1 MTVSLAKCFFS
12 SYSPLN
18 IKLCLF
24 SGVLLFTCQTRNM
37 ENKFDANNFETITIN
52 FDGNVAWITLN
63 RPEVLNAFNLQM
75 QKEIRSTWR
84 AFREMDDVHAV
95 VLSGTGEKS
104 FSVGIDRG
112 DDMSALEDKENLYG
126 TSNNYMYDDPGD
138 DLGPKSCDLWKPVIC
153 AVNGMCCG
161 GAFYFLAECDIII
174 AAEHATFFDPHVTY
188 GMPAVYEPMK
198 MAQRMPLGEILRMTL
213 LGNHERLSA
222 NTAKQIGLVSE
233 VVPIEALN
241 ERASWISTAIA
252 SQPPVAVQASLRA
265 IWAANDLG
273 RLDALSQAPS
283 ILSTGMS
290 KKAMAEGQSF
300 FESGQRIDYQ
310 TR

>member
-1 MTVSLAKCFFS
+1 MAT
-12 SYSPLN
+12 N
-18 IKLCLF
+18 
-24 SGVLLFTCQTRNM
+24 
-37 ENKFDANNFETITIN
+37 FDPDNFDTITITFN
-52 FDGNVAWITLN
+52 GNVAWVTLD
-63 RPEVLNAFNLQM
+63 RPEVLNAFNQTM
-75 QKEIRSTWR
+75 QEEIRATWH

-95 VLSGTGEKS
+95 VLTGEGEKS

-112 DDMSALEDKENLYG
+112 DDMSALDDNENLYG

-174 AAEHATFFDPHVTY
+174 AADHATFFDPHVTY

-213 LGNHERLSA
+213 MGNHERLSA
-222 NTAKQIGLVSE
+222 TTAKQIGLVSE
-233 VVPIEALN
+233 VVPMETLH
-241 ERASWISTAIA
+241 ERASWISSTIA
-252 SQPPVAVQASLRA
+252 SQPTVAVQASLRS

-273 RLDALSQAPS
+273 RLNALSLAPS
-283 ILSTGMS
+283 LLTTGMS
-290 KKAMAEGQSF
+290 KKAMAEGQAL
-300 FESGQRIDYQ
+300 FESGDRINHQ
-310 TR
+310 NR

>member
-1 MTVSLAKCFFS
+1 MATNFD
-12 SYSPLN
+12 PD
-18 IKLCLF
+18 
-24 SGVLLFTCQTRNM
+24 
-37 ENKFDANNFETITIN
+37 KFDTITITFN
-52 FDGNVAWITLN
+52 GNVAWVTLD
-63 RPEVLNAFNLQM
+63 RPEVLNAFNQTM
-75 QKEIRSTWR
+75 QEEIRATWH

-95 VLSGTGEKS
+95 VLTGEGEKS

-112 DDMSALEDKENLYG
+112 DDMSALDDNENLYG

-138 DLGPKSCDLWKPVIC
+138 DLGPKSCDLWKPIIC

-174 AAEHATFFDPHVTY
+174 AADHATFFDPHVTY

-213 LGNHERLSA
+213 MGNHERLSA
-222 NTAKQIGLVSE
+222 TTAKQIGLVSE
-233 VVPIEALN
+233 VVPIETLH
-241 ERASWISTAIA
+241 ERASWISSTIA
-252 SQPPVAVQASLRA
+252 SQPTVAVQASLRS

-273 RLDALSQAPS
+273 RLNALSLAPS
-283 ILSTGMS
+283 LLTTGMS
-290 KKAMAEGQSF
+290 KKAMAEGQAL
-300 FESGQRIDYQ
+300 FESGDRINHQ

>member
-1 MTVSLAKCFFS
+1 MGNNFN
-12 SYSPLN
+12 P
-18 IKLCLF
+18 
-24 SGVLLFTCQTRNM
+24 
-37 ENKFDANNFETITIN
+37 NNFETITVSS
-52 FDGNVAWITLN
+52 DGNVAWVTLN
-63 RPEVLNAFNLQM
+63 RPEVLNAFNDQM
-75 QKEIRSTWR
+75 QAEIRTTWL
-84 AFREMDDVHAV
+84 AFREMDDVHAI
-95 VLSGTGEKS
+95 VLTGAGEKS
-104 FSVGIDRG
+104 FSVGIDRDG
-112 DDMSALEDKENLYG
+112 DMSALEDNENLYG
-126 TSNNYMYDDPGD
+126 TSNNYMYDDPGN

-188 GMPAVYEPMK
+188 GMPAVFEPMK
-198 MAQRMPLGEILRMTL
+198 MTQRMPLGEILRMTL

-222 NTAKQIGLVSE
+222 DTAKQIGLISE
-233 VVPIEALN
+233 VVPIAGLN

-265 IWAANDLG
+265 IWAANDMG
-273 RLDALSQAPS
+273 RLNALSQAPS

-290 KKAMAEGQSF
+290 KKAMAEGQLL
-300 FESGQRIDYQ
+300 FESGQRIDHQ

>member
-1 MTVSLAKCFFS
+1 MVT
-12 SYSPLN
+12 N
-18 IKLCLF
+18 
-24 SGVLLFTCQTRNM
+24 
-37 ENKFDANNFETITIN
+37 FDPDEFNTISIT
-52 FDGNVAWITLN
+52 FDGNVAWVTLD
-63 RPEVLNAFNLQM
+63 RPEVLNAFNQTM
-75 QKEIRSTWR
+75 QEEIRATWQ
-84 AFREMDDVHAV
+84 AFREMDDVHAI
-95 VLSGTGEKS
+95 VLTGAGEKS

-112 DDMSALEDKENLYG
+112 DDMSALDDNENLYG

-174 AAEHATFFDPHVTY
+174 AADHATFFDPHVTY

-222 NTAKQIGLVSE
+222 TSAKQIGLVSE
-233 VVPIEALN
+233 VVPIETLHQ
-241 ERASWISTAIA
+241 RASWISSTIA
-252 SQPPVAVQASLRA
+252 SQPTVAVQASLRS

-273 RLDALSQAPS
+273 RLNALSLAPS
-283 ILSTGMS
+283 LLTTGMS
-290 KKAMAEGQSF
+290 KKAMAEGQAL
-300 FESGQRIDYQ
+300 FESGDRINHQ